1 MALKHVGRTA
11 NTKKKCAVVYRVL
24 PGEPDNCLVVYT
36 ESLDAAD
43 HDSLMTL
50 IESNAAQT
58 AEEFA
63 DAMARSHLSDGRIM
77 LSGFHKTG
85 KLVKVPTN
93 AIEMTPNTN
102 TSILLSELNET
113 IAQQKGVTVADLA
126 YKNPTT
132 GETTQV
138 TQDAPVDPVALN
150 TTEPGVLT
158 DDQLAAQYRSQA
170 DSLFKEAK
178 RLREQAEEL
187 APTKRKSK
195 TSADG

>member
-11 NTKKKCAVVYRVL
+11 NTKKKCAVVYRTL

-58 AEEFA
+58 ADEFA
-63 DAMARSHLSDGRIM
+63 DAMSRSYLSDGRIM

-85 KLVKVPTN
+85 KLVKVPTS

-102 TSILLSELNET
+102 TTILLSELNEA
-113 IAQQKGVTVADLA
+113 IANQKGVTVADLSIKGSA
-126 YKNPTT
+126 STT
-132 GETTQV
+132 TAQPK
-138 TQDAPVDPVALN
+138 QDAPVDPVALN
-150 TTEPGVLT
+150 TQDTGVIT
-158 DDQLAAQYRSQA
+158 DEQLAAQYRSQA